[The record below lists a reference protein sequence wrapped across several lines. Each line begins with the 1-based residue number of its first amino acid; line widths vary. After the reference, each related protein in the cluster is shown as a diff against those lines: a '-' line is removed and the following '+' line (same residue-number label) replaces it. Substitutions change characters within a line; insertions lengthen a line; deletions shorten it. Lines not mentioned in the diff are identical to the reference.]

1 MKLTNTQWQIVLFL
15 GWMFLII
22 PFEIIGHLTNKTVL
36 KTLEI
41 IWIIPLIIVGT
52 YVGYCLF
59 KAKWNES

>member
-22 PFEIIGHLTNKTVL
+22 PFEIIGHYTNETVL

-41 IWIIPLIIVGT
+41 IWIVPLIIVKT
-52 YVGYCLF
+52 YILYLLF
-59 KAKWNES
+59 KAMWNES